1 MKDSEGRPKIMH
13 KMGLGSQ
20 KQTEEAAAAAAV
32 VRCPLPAVNVPRAH

>member
-20 KQTEEAAAAAAV
+20 KQTEEAAAAV